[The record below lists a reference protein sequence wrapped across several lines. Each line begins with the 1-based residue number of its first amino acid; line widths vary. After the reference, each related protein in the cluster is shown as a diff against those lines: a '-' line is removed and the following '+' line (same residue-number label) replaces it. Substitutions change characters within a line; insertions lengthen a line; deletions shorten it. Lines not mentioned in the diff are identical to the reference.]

1 MSWTSPSYVIGYTA
15 TYSSA
20 LHGITAS
27 YTSALQ
33 GATAFWVVYR
43 NGEPVIESPQVETD
57 PVVTGTPLVGN
68 TLSTT
73 DGTWVGAEPITYT
86 YLWLR
91 NGTPITGETNS
102 TYVVAVADIGYPLS
116 CQVTATNSFG
126 TNSATSNATSNAY
139 ANAPTNTVAPAVTG
153 TPIVG
158 GSLSCTSGTWT
169 GTPTITYT
177 YQWLRNG
184 SNITSAT
191 SSSYTPVTADI
202 GNPLSCR
209 VTASN
214 PGGST
219 NATSNSTSNVTEA
232 APVNTVAP
240 VASGYVYAGKTLSTT
255 NGTWTSIATPTYTY
269 QWKRNGTNV
278 SNGTNSTYAVVT
290 ADEGQSMTC
299 TVTATNAG
307 GGTAAGSNTLT
318 NWTPNSLTLTNW
330 YDFADVPTI
339 TYDGG
344 TGAISQI
351 NDKSGNSR
359 NATQSTGSRQ
369 PILTVS
375 AVNSLYA
382 ALCDGS
388 NDRIDF
394 STSGDL
400 TTFTVIVIAKPA
412 RLRQYDAFLD
422 SATGSTNQLT
432 CEQSDLSRIDF
443 YDYNVGRKAISS
455 GTIST
460 SAPFVL
466 KWSYDGTTLRTSVN
480 NAGAGSDTQ
489 ASAVLKQACS
499 MGGDHGSG
507 GFYMFSGYL
516 CEVLVAASVLTSQNY
531 TDLQT
536 YAQNKWGTS

>member
-15 TYSSA
+15 AYSSA

-27 YTSALQ
+27 YTNAIHGISQ
-33 GATAFWVVYR
+33 PWVAYV
-43 NGEPVIESPQVETD
+43 NGQPVINSPVNTSL
-57 PVVTGTPLVGN
+57 PVITGTVQVGFE
-68 TLSTT
+68 LSCSTGDWT
-73 DGTWVGAEPITYT
+73 SPTAIVYT

-91 NGTPITGETNS
+91 DGSPIGGATAN
-102 TYVVAVADIGYPLS
+102 TYTLVAADYNTMIS
-116 CQVTATNSFG
+116 CQVTATNSDAS
-126 TNSATSNATSNAY
+126 TPATTAE
-139 ANAPTNTVAPAVTG
+139 
-153 TPIVG
+153 
-158 GSLSCTSGTWT
+158 SG
-169 GTPTITYT
+169 
-177 YQWLRNG
+177 
-184 SNITSAT
+184 
-191 SSSYTPVTADI
+191 PVI
-202 GNPLSCR
+202 
-209 VTASN
+209 
-214 PGGST
+214 
-219 NATSNSTSNVTEA
+219 EA

-255 NGTWTSIATPTYTY
+255 NGTWTSVATPTYTY

-278 SNGTNSTYAVVT
+278 ANGTNSTYAVVT

-307 GGTAAGSNTLT
+307 GGTSAGSNTLT
-318 NWTPNSLTLTNW
+318 NWTPGSLTLTNW
-330 YDFADVPTI
+330 YDYADVPTM

-351 NDKSGNSR
+351 NDKSGNGR
-359 NATQSTGSRQ
+359 NATQSTSNRQ
-369 PILTVS
+369 PILSVS

-382 ALCDGS
+382 ALYDGS
-388 NDRIDF
+388 NDRMDF
-394 STSGDL
+394 NTSGDL

-507 GFYMFSGYL
+507 GFYYFSGYL

>member
-1 MSWTSPSYVIGYTA
+1 M
-15 TYSSA
+15 
-20 LHGITAS
+20 TAS
-27 YTSALQ
+27 YTSSLY
-33 GATAFWVVYR
+33 GATVTWVAYV
-43 NGEPVIESPQVETD
+43 NGEPVIESPQLEAS

-73 DGTWVGAEPITYT
+73 DGDWLGAEPITFT

-91 NGTPITGETNS
+91 NGVPIGGATS
-102 TYVVAVADIGYPLS
+102 QTYVVAVADIGSPLS

-126 TNSATSNATSNAY
+126 NNSATSNSTSNAY
-139 ANAPTNTVAPAVTG
+139 ADAPTNTVAPAVTG

-158 GSLSCTSGTWT
+158 GSLSSTSGTWT
-169 GTPTITYT
+169 GTATITYA

-184 SNITSAT
+184 STIASAT
-191 SSSYTPVTADI
+191 ASTYTPVTADI

-214 PGGST
+214 PGGDT
-219 NATSNSTSNVTEA
+219 NATSNSTANVTEA

-255 NGTWTSIATPTYTY
+255 NGTWTSIATPTYAY

-290 ADEGQSMTC
+290 ADEGQSITC
-299 TVTATNAG
+299 SVTATNPG
-307 GGTAAGSNTLT
+307 GSTSQVSNTLT
-318 NWTPNSLTLTNW
+318 NWTPTSLTLTNW
-330 YDFADVPTI
+330 YDYADVPTM

-351 NDKSGNSR
+351 NDKSGNVR
-359 NATQSTGSRQ
+359 NATQGTGIRQ

-382 ALCDGS
+382 ALYDGS
-388 NDRIDF
+388 NDRMDF

-400 TTFTVIVIAKPA
+400 STFTVIVIAKPA
-412 RLRQYDAFLD
+412 RIRQYDAFLD
-422 SATGSTNQLT
+422 SAAGATNELT
-432 CEQSDLSRIDF
+432 CEQSDLSRIDY
-443 YDYNVGRKAISS
+443 YDYNVGRRAISS

-466 KWSYDGTTLRTSVN
+466 KWSYDTTTMRSSVN

-489 ASAVLKQACS
+489 ASGVLKQACS

-516 CEVLVAASVLTSQNY
+516 CEVFIAASVLTSQNF
-531 TDLQT
+531 TDIQT
-536 YAQNKWGTS
+536 YAQNKWGTA